1 MMIIILKNCFYP
13 PGRNYIILLSYMSRC
28 FVCVRACEC
37 QRERE
42 RERERDRERETE
54 VFWVPVQ
61 VMLSQLRDRTY
72 YCLVEWQNNLRKP
85 TISINKPS

>member
-1 MMIIILKNCFYP
+1 MMMIIILKNCFYP

-42 RERERDRERETE
+42 RERERDRGILGASTSN
-54 VFWVPVQ
+54 VITV
-61 VMLSQLRDRTY
+61 T
-72 YCLVEWQNNLRKP
+72 
-85 TISINKPS
+85 